1 MSQVSNRRKRHK
13 KNKNIKLILGSIAAV
28 GIAAVGGYALGSI
41 YYSKHFLPNT
51 QVEAVEISNMSLEQ
65 AQKIV
70 DDQHKNQSFQIK
82 LDNQVLKEIKKSDFG
97 MESNSKATLES
108 ILKAQNPW
116 SWGGSFFSSKK
127 ATANKTTFNQ
137 EVLTQQLNSL
147 KTELD
152 QVNQGRTQTQ
162 DAGIAR
168 GASGFVIT
176 PEVQGNNF
184 NVDQAMKAIE
194 KGLKSGQTSVSL
206 NDFIQKP
213 SVTSKDAHLQE
224 ELNTVNKVI
233 QVQANYSINGTTFQ
247 IPTEQIADWV
257 TYENKQ
263 VTLNQEK
270 VQAYVQQL
278 ADQYNTSTN
287 PTSFN
292 STKRGTVSVP
302 AGTLS
307 WSIQVA
313 DEAAALTEQILAG
326 ENFTRSPITKGSA
339 KASQPLVGN
348 TYIEVDLTNQHMWYY
363 KDGAV
368 VIETDVVTGKPTT
381 PTPKGV
387 DYIWKKERNATL
399 RGTNDD
405 GSKYASPV
413 SYWMPVD
420 WTGVGIHDSDWQP
433 AYGGDLW
440 KTRGSHGCVNTPPSV
455 MAQLYNAV
463 EVGTP
468 VVIF

>member
-1 MSQVSNRRKRHK
+1 MSKVSNRRKRHK
-13 KNKNIKLILGSIAAV
+13 NTKFILGSIVAIGV
-28 GIAAVGGYALGSI
+28 LAVGGYALGSN

-51 QVEAVEISNMSLEQ
+51 QIEAVEISNMSLEQ
-65 AQKIV
+65 AQKTM
-70 DDQHKNQSFQIK
+70 DNQNKNQTFQIK

-97 MESNSKATLES
+97 MESNAKATLES

-127 ATANKTTFNQ
+127 ATVPKTTFNQ
-137 EVLTQQLNSL
+137 EILTQQLNSL

-162 DAGIAR
+162 DAGISKE
-168 GASGFVIT
+168 ASGFVII

-184 NVDQAMKAIE
+184 NIDQAMKAIE
-194 KGLKSGQTSVSL
+194 EGLKSDQASVNL
-206 NDFIQKP
+206 NNFIQKP

-224 ELNTVNKVI
+224 ELNIANRAM

-247 IPTEQIADWV
+247 IPTEQISDWV

-263 VTLNQEK
+263 VTLSQEK

-287 PTSFN
+287 PTSFS

-313 DEAAALTEQILAG
+313 DEAAALSEQILAG

-339 KASQPLVGN
+339 KASQPLVKD
-348 TYIEVDLTNQHMWYY
+348 TYIEVDLINQHMWYY

-368 VIETDVVTGKPTT
+368 VISTDVVTGKPTT
-381 PTPKGV
+381 QTPKGV
-387 DYIWKKERNATL
+387 YYIWKKERNATL

-405 GSKYASPV
+405 GSKYESPV

-420 WTGVGIHDSDWQP
+420 WTGVGIHDSEWQP

-440 KTRGSHGCVNTPPSV
+440 KTNGSHGCVNTPPSV

-468 VVIF
+468 VIIF

>member
-1 MSQVSNRRKRHK
+1 M
-13 KNKNIKLILGSIAAV
+13 
-28 GIAAVGGYALGSI
+28 
-41 YYSKHFLPNT
+41 
-51 QVEAVEISNMSLEQ
+51 
-65 AQKIV
+65 
-70 DDQHKNQSFQIK
+70 
-82 LDNQVLKEIKKSDFG
+82 
-97 MESNSKATLES
+97 
-108 ILKAQNPW
+108 
-116 SWGGSFFSSKK
+116 
-127 ATANKTTFNQ
+127 
-137 EVLTQQLNSL
+137 
-147 KTELD
+147 
-152 QVNQGRTQTQ
+152 
-162 DAGIAR
+162 
-168 GASGFVIT
+168 
-176 PEVQGNNF
+176 
-184 NVDQAMKAIE
+184 
-194 KGLKSGQTSVSL
+194 
-206 NDFIQKP
+206 
-213 SVTSKDAHLQE
+213 
-224 ELNTVNKVI
+224 
-233 QVQANYSINGTTFQ
+233 
-247 IPTEQIADWV
+247 
-257 TYENKQ
+257 
-263 VTLNQEK
+263 
-270 VQAYVQQL
+270 
-278 ADQYNTSTN
+278 N

-440 KTRGSHGCVNTPPSV
+440 KTRGSRGCVNTPPSV